1 MVRSQLSAEQQALI
15 HRLAVDPASTRPRKP
30 SVGAAALRRGLAGS
44 RTGNRWPRSS
54 ASHAASRDTS
64 ESMWTVP
71 LVAEFLSCS
80 TTTVYRLTHEGAL
93 PAYRLSGRL
102 LFDPAEVR
110 AALQRA

>member
-1 MVRSQLSAEQQALI
+1 
-15 HRLAVDPASTRPRKP
+15 
-30 SVGAAALRRGLAGS
+30 
-44 RTGNRWPRSS
+44 
-54 ASHAASRDTS
+54 
-64 ESMWTVP
+64 MWTVP

-110 AALQRA
+110 ASLQRA